1 MGAVRTG
8 AIRAIRR
15 PAAAPLNCGHNR
27 RVSFFAELK
36 RRNVIRVAAGY
47 ALVAWMLIEAGSVLL
62 PTFGATDMQFRLYVL
77 AVSAGFV
84 VSLIVAWVFEVSP
97 EGIRLE
103 SELDPDEDRPRTL
116 KHGNA
121 VLVTLLIGALLVS
134 LTFNLTGLRD
144 KPADSMTDV
153 PDSVAV
159 LPFENRSSDP
169 ENGYFADGLHDD
181 LLTRLASIDA
191 LRVISGA
198 SVASY
203 RDSAK
208 TLRQIA
214 RELDVAALIQ
224 GAVQRAGDELQVTVS
239 MYNAHSDA
247 IDWSAQ
253 FLERADLES
262 VFELQSG
269 LSKQIVEQLQAA
281 VSDADVLH
289 LDDVPTT
296 NQAAYRAYVDG
307 SVNLDR
313 YSYESLQAA
322 RELFSRA
329 IELDPAFARAHA
341 RLAET
346 VMGLMVAYRAL
357 TPAEAYSLADL
368 HVARAL
374 ELDPDLGEAYAI
386 RGMIAMRR
394 WLSTRQGSGN
404 VDAEAD
410 FRRALDQNRNLANAY
425 LWFATL
431 RTYENDVDSAVD
443 LLLES
448 LSVDPRNRLS
458 HIQLAYL
465 VSLRGENDRA
475 TAILL
480 DIMARFPDWPAP
492 ADYLARHLQKLGR
505 YDEAYAWTRSIRQQT
520 SDPLAA
526 ASMVLTLLAFGEDD
540 RAAALV
546 DAAPDALPAHQVWT
560 AHRQFL
566 QHDAAAA
573 IRSLRQIPD
582 GELDKTILVYPLLAR
597 SAVEAGDPVTAA
609 DVLLL
614 AAPELAQSPPVVDR
628 FNADEAILLA
638 YVRTQQGDLSASRAL
653 IDNAAPVVAAMPRSG
668 YAGHGILD
676 VKILAL
682 QGRTEEALA
691 RLEEATNAG
700 FVSDLPFD
708 PWPLA
713 SNPLLAGLVS
723 LPQFAELE
731 ARMQA
736 RLDTMRDAVA
746 AADADALE
754 QLRERTRLS
763 VEGTARPAR

>member
-1 MGAVRTG
+1 M
-8 AIRAIRR
+8 
-15 PAAAPLNCGHNR
+15 
-27 RVSFFAELK
+27 SFFAELK

-77 AVSAGFV
+77 VVSAGFV
-84 VSLIVAWVFEVSP
+84 VSLIVAWVFEISP

-103 SELDPDEDRPRTL
+103 SELDPDEDRPRAL

-121 VLVTLLIGALLVS
+121 VLVILLIGALLVS
-134 LTFNLTGLRD
+134 LTFNLTGLRG
-144 KPADSMTDV
+144 KPAGSTTDV
-153 PDSVAV
+153 PNSVAV

-203 RDSAK
+203 RDSGN

-214 RELDVAALIQ
+214 GELDVAALIQ
-224 GAVQRAGDELQVTVS
+224 GAVQRAGDKLQVTVS
-239 MYNAHSDA
+239 MYNANSDS

-253 FLERADLES
+253 FLERANLES
-262 VFELQSG
+262 VFELQSD

-281 VSDADVLH
+281 VSDADVLQ

-296 NQAAYRAYVDG
+296 NQAAYRAYVDA

-322 RELFSRA
+322 RELFARA
-329 IELDPAFARAHA
+329 IELDPDFARAHA

-346 VMGLMVAYRAL
+346 AMGLMVAYRAL
-357 TPAEAYSLADL
+357 SPAEAYALADS

-374 ELDPDLGEAYAI
+374 ELDPELGEAYAI

-443 LLLES
+443 LLLKS

-505 YDEAYAWTRSIRQQT
+505 YDEAYAWTRSLRQRT

-526 ASMVLTLLAFGEDD
+526 ASMVLTLLAFGEED

-546 DAAPDALPAHQVWT
+546 DAAPDALPAQQLWT

-573 IRSLRQIPD
+573 MRSLRQIPD

-609 DVLLL
+609 NVLSL

-628 FNADEAILLA
+628 YNADEAILLA
-638 YVRTQQGDLSASRAL
+638 YVRAQQGDLTASHAL
-653 IDNAAPVVAAMPRSG
+653 VDTAAPVVAAMPRAG

-691 RLEEATNAG
+691 RLDEAASAG

-713 SNPLLAGLVS
+713 SNPLLAGVVS

-763 VEGTARPAR
+763 VEGTTRSAR